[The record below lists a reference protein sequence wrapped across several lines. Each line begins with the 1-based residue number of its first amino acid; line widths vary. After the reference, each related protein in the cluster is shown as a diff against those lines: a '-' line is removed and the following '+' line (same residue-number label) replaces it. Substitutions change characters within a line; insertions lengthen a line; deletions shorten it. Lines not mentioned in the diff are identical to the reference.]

1 MEAWEVPSK
10 EAWVEAEEVVGEAE
24 VDPKENLNAEGS
36 SLALQVPMVD
46 PVDGV
51 YRIHSSLHHLYI
63 QICNLF
69 FMVQSISLF
78 LYSLK
83 PEV

>member
-1 MEAWEVPSK
+1 MAVWEVPSK
-10 EAWVEAEEVVGEAE
+10 EAWEAEEVEVAVGAAE
-24 VDPKENLNAEGS
+24 VDPMENLDAEDS
-36 SLALQVPMVD
+36 SLALQVPMEEV

-69 FMVQSISLF
+69 CLAVQRS
-78 LYSLK
+78 
-83 PEV
+83 